1 MKKKNSILIKMGQI
15 ILVWYNAPE
24 KNPTLTIG
32 MIMEL
37 CLFFLLI
44 IALFCLPLAQA
55 TAESDLPQEISLFF
69 SSQGENEYAIDAS
82 IEIEGYYFVTA
93 KDMKGINHLF
103 GFKQDPGSWN
113 YWLHTI
119 DAVPQG
125 TTSLVLGNAQ
135 GSSDLVTEKVNTDP
149 TLSINRISKFG
160 DSCDMGVN
168 YVLTNGTWLLCKLYS
183 TEANNQYV
191 VYCYNNTVTY
201 YADNNATKPTG
212 TVKGTIQRDLCYA
225 NISNI
230 PKSYNTAR
238 EKLTVAPAVPEGSL
252 QATEIKFT
260 GGKKYAVYSAPDE
273 NSMRSGNGKAA
284 VSTNDWIQVFGRE
297 DDWILIQYAI
307 DKDHYRFGYIP
318 VNALPKKAS
327 VNQLEFLYTGA
338 ATATTVTVTDD
349 PLFSQSSL
357 VTLQAGST
365 VTWLATMGDWAY
377 VEYEGKEKV
386 RGFVPVNS
394 LTTEIIVD
402 GMKIT
407 NATAATNYLK
417 GRAWFFEA
425 GGNMTYECL
434 QFRPEGPD
442 EGTVQAYSL
451 DYDKDPSFD
460 HLIADPLNTDWYKD
474 GKTGTW
480 AVENCDGT
488 EGFWNDPELK
498 LLLTFDGITKDYGL
512 TIEYHYS
519 YQPVISEKTFE
530 GVYTF
535 SLTDHEGSGSWME
548 CPDITVTNENGTN
561 G

>member
-1 MKKKNSILIKMGQI
+1 MKKPGNIFRKMLTGKLAKHATLMVGTIMMCWLIL
-15 ILVWYNAPE
+15 
-24 KNPTLTIG
+24 
-32 MIMEL
+32 
-37 CLFFLLI
+37 

-93 KDMKGINHLF
+93 KDTKGINHLF

-212 TVKGTIQRDLCYA
+212 TVKGTIQRDLRYA

-327 VNQLEFLYTGA
+327 VNQLEFLYTRA

-365 VTWLATMGDWAY
+365 VTWLATMGKWAY
-377 VEYEGKEKV
+377 IERSTGDYL
-386 RGFVPVNS
+386 RGFVPLESISIDNFDLSIISNALAEGNVYITTTGKLYCDITLLYANQPEQIIITDNNGIKLATLLRDAFNTYHSESNAS
-394 LTTEIIVD
+394 LPLSVR
-402 GMKIT
+402 KI
-407 NATAATNYLK
+407 
-417 GRAWFFEA
+417 RFVPW
-425 GGNMTYECL
+425 YE
-434 QFRPEGPD
+434 D
-442 EGTVQAYSL
+442 GTV
-451 DYDKDPSFD
+451 
-460 HLIADPLNTDWYKD
+460 
-474 GKTGTW
+474 
-480 AVENCDGT
+480 GT
-488 EGFWNDPELK
+488 ELFNIQW
-498 LLLTFDGITKDYGL
+498 
-512 TIEYHYS
+512 
-519 YQPVISEKTFE
+519 
-530 GVYTF
+530 
-535 SLTDHEGSGSWME
+535 
-548 CPDITVTNENGTN
+548 
-561 G
+561 